1 MMLPFTMWL
10 WRTSGIMMQPP
21 HCVGLQL
28 DYRAENTGDDSVAFF
43 NVASGGI
50 VRDSN
55 IRWLI
60 YSCFVHC
67 NWFFFLQWLLC
78 SRNSALQFSDN
89 PAWGEIYWKRSKL
102 LTFDQTWLLHSGTKV
117 KFDLKENK
125 FYPQLK
131 NVANVIVFFRATM
144 WWGVLSSLKIP
155 PIFCLTGA
163 LFLNIANS
171 NQQERLIVISAI
183 FTTNIIII
191 IRNVHFV
198 HRGDE
203 DYTEPLIS
211 VV

>member
-67 NWFFFLQWLLC
+67 NWFFFLQWLLR

-125 FYPQLK
+125 SGL
-131 NVANVIVFFRATM
+131 
-144 WWGVLSSLKIP
+144 VLS
-155 PIFCLTGA
+155 PIEKCCQCSSFFQGNHVVRCPV
-163 LFLNIANS
+163 LFEDPS
-171 NQQERLIVISAI
+171 NLLFDRCIISQ
-183 FTTNIIII
+183 
-191 IRNVHFV
+191 HCQ
-198 HRGDE
+198 
-203 DYTEPLIS
+203 
-211 VV
+211 